1 MAGLPFTLKE
11 EQNKGKGEKLMRLTT
26 RIIFPALFFCLL
38 IPYAAEAGVSVDKL
52 THERSANVSE
62 TYEGIIFIRNHEE
75 EPQEVKVYQTDYLF
89 FFDETNIYGE
99 PGKTPRSNAD
109 WITFS
114 PKRLTI
120 PPKEASGVNYTVK
133 VPNNETLTGTYWS
146 MIMVE
151 GISKNS
157 PEFSKPGKEEIKL
170 YIREVVRYGLQMVTH
185 IGNTG
190 TRNLKFLNTQ
200 LQKEEGRKILQI
212 DIENIGERWLNP
224 FLWTELYDEKGSYI
238 GRFEDKRQR
247 IFPGTSVRYKVDLS
261 QVAQGKYKALV
272 VAEAGDDDVFGAT
285 YTLKFEELIDKKTTE
300 DIAQQSQHQNR

>member
-1 MAGLPFTLKE
+1 MK
-11 EQNKGKGEKLMRLTT
+11 LTT
-26 RIIFPALFFCLL
+26 RIIPSALFFCLL
-38 IPYAAEAGVSVDKL
+38 IPYAAKAEVSVGEL
-52 THERSANVSE
+52 TYERSAQVGE
-62 TYEGIIFIRNHEE
+62 TYQGVIFIRNRDE

-89 FFDETNIYGE
+89 FFDGTNTYGE
-99 PGKTPRSNAD
+99 PGKAPRSNAN

-120 PPKEASGVNYTVK
+120 PPKEASGVNYTIK
-133 VPNNETLTGTYWS
+133 VPDNETLEGTYWS
-146 MIMVE
+146 MLMVE

-157 PEFSKPGKEEIKL
+157 PEFSKPEKEEVKL
-170 YIREVVRYGLQMVTH
+170 YIREVVRYGVQMVTH

-190 TRNLKFLNTQ
+190 TRSLKFVNTQ
-200 LQKEEGRKILQI
+200 FLKEAERKILQM

-247 IFPGTSVRYKVDLS
+247 IYPGTSVRYKVDLS
-261 QVAQGKYKALV
+261 QVVQGQYKALV

-285 YTLKFEELIDKKTTE
+285 YTLKIEEDKKPPEDTE
-300 DIAQQSQHQNR
+300 KKISTASSENQ